1 MQFSSEWS
9 RRRANKMWVNVLLFL
24 IAVATAAYFYLT
36 RNYGWFKAC
45 GVYEHD
51 PSFPF
56 GNPEMNQA
64 MMGKVNFARLSS
76 LIYDK

>member
-1 MQFSSEWS
+1 
-9 RRRANKMWVNVLLFL
+9 MWVNVLLFL

-36 RNYGWFKAC
+36 RNFGCFKKH

-51 PSFPF
+51 PAFPF
-56 GNPEMNQA
+56 GCPEVHQS
-64 MMGKVNFARLSS
+64 MMGKVNFARLTG

>member
-1 MQFSSEWS
+1 
-9 RRRANKMWVNVLLFL
+9 MWVNVLIFL

-36 RNYGWFKAC
+36 RNFGWFKAR

-56 GNPEMNQA
+56 GNPETNQA
-64 MMGKVNFARLSS
+64 MMGRVNFARLSN